1 MLSSHLISVSQTTK
15 SPLLLRT
22 CASASVNMLRP
33 AKPASTC
40 PWTTHQ
46 TREFRIGCWSS
57 YLDPSFEKE
66 VKRRHRLMRYKY
78 LDALNR
84 RLSWDHEPSKF
95 LKHFGKSFMCS
106 AWRSQDARP
115 GGRWV
120 DMDRLNSFKHDS
132 DPILNHNEY
141 VERAKRYQRALH
153 DFMRSKTVFPQG
165 YSKNQLYA
173 KIMGIAEVSAARTSK
188 AEDKLE
194 RKSSC
199 KYSSSSRTN
208 QDYEIDPI
216 TNRKV
221 FRNDSGGT
229 AKDGPI
235 DIPVKT
241 FKGYQ
246 PRFQSFIPPE
256 ITPTQAE
263 LDTYNKPF
271 MYNEPDGK
279 LPDNPDPVQQGLR
292 DYDSSN
298 DGYKPFR
305 FQEPDGKLPP
315 QPDPVQECL
324 KDYDGEGYQP
334 FYHNEPDG
342 KLPEQPD
349 PVQEGLKDYDES
361 TSYTAFRYR
370 EPDGKL
376 PEKPDAV
383 QESLKDYDGITSY
396 GSFRYNEPDG
406 KLPEK
411 PDAVQESLKDY
422 DGITSYGSFRY
433 NEPDGKL
440 PEKPDVVQESLKDYD
455 GITSYGSFRYNEPD
469 GKPPAEK
476 DSVRESLK
484 DYDSTTSYAAFRFN
498 EPDGKF
504 AEYADTSREALKDY
518 DLKQENM
525 TQTSQSVEPRLHEGY
540 QQRRSYPSR
549 TLYSGDKDT
558 REDLDLL
565 RASDIRA
572 ASGICKSANKESAED
587 KSAIRQQLEKSFQ
600 ESQENAV
607 AYANE
612 TVAAQQANDEE
623 PKAMPAAFANDA
635 QKIRDGV
642 YDRVNA
648 KNKGETK
655 SDDGAKGRK
664 LTGNFVR
671 DFPEEFETSWTTK
684 KEGSGI
690 LTPKTSKSVWGHDKS
705 QDLGLSSEQ
714 EFKDNSSSRVNSAG
728 KTNLPRL
735 QTSLDRITNVKSKA
749 TKAQV
754 EADPYSKAPQG
765 LEISYKNE
773 CAEQGIGGS
782 SVYCSSYGNVKTT
795 SGKDKELIKEVRS
808 IYEDTYGT
816 IDCKH
821 RQVAENDAKLEK
833 TPTETAS
840 ENPEPTLYKILA
852 YDPTMQTINI
862 AETTS
867 IVTDNASALTPAEVL
882 LRLSHPAK
890 FFPHF
895 KPLQSQGYEIISG
908 SGDVLVFRKVRS
920 GAPPALVDDIKKKT
934 INPIDGMQVATG
946 NFASPTGF
954 VNHDLPVSTEP
965 PFKSNIDVRRE
976 ESVFSGKS
984 SWNET
989 TTPKAKKG
997 GKLKR
1002 VLLGGAIVGGGSYA
1016 VGVVSEFFRT
1026 GGMDGK
1032 GPQGF

>member
-1 MLSSHLISVSQTTK
+1 MK
-15 SPLLLRT
+15 PLG
-22 CASASVNMLRP
+22 
-33 AKPASTC
+33 
-40 PWTTHQ
+40 
-46 TREFRIGCWSS
+46 FWSS
-57 YLDPSFEKE
+57 YLDPNFEKE
-66 VKRRHRLMRYKY
+66 IKRRHRLMRYKY
-78 LDALNR
+78 LDSLNR
-84 RLSWDHEPSKF
+84 RLAWDHEPSKLF
-95 LKHFGKSFMCS
+95 KHFGKGFMCS

-120 DMDRLNSFKHDS
+120 DMDRLDSFKNGPDS
-132 DPILNHNEY
+132 LANHSEY
-141 VERAKRYQRALH
+141 LERAKRHHSVLH
-153 DFMRSKTVFPQG
+153 DLMRIKDEL
-165 YSKNQLYA
+165 YSQV
-173 KIMGIAEVSAARTSK
+173 MGTKEVGATRKSK
-188 AEDKLE
+188 AEDKAE
-194 RKSSC
+194 RKSSF
-199 KYSSSSRTN
+199 KYSSSSSSRTS

-221 FRNDSGGT
+221 YRNSSVGT
-229 AKDGPI
+229 AKDGPV

-241 FKGYQ
+241 FHGYRSQ
-246 PRFQSFIPPE
+246 FQNFVPPE
-256 ITPTQAE
+256 TISTQAE
-263 LDTYNKPF
+263 LENYNKPF

-279 LPDNPDPVQQGLR
+279 LPENPDPVEQGLR

-298 DGYKPFR
+298 DGYKPFH
-305 FQEPDGKLPP
+305 FQEPDGKLPS
-315 QPDPVQECL
+315 QPDPLQECL
-324 KDYDGEGYQP
+324 KDYDGEGYRP

-342 KLPEQPD
+342 KLPENPN
-349 PVQEGLKDYDES
+349 PVEEGLKDYDEC

-376 PEKPDAV
+376 PEEPDAV
-383 QESLKDYDGITSY
+383 QESLKDYD
-396 GSFRYNEPDG
+396 EH
-406 KLPEK
+406 
-411 PDAVQESLKDY
+411 
-422 DGITSYGSFRY
+422 
-433 NEPDGKL
+433 
-440 PEKPDVVQESLKDYD
+440 
-455 GITSYGSFRYNEPD
+455 TSYGSFRYNEPD

-504 AEYADTSREALKDY
+504 PECADSSREALKDY
-518 DLKQENM
+518 DIKQEKM
-525 TQTSQSVEPRLHEGY
+525 TQTSRSVEPKLYEGY
-540 QQRRSYPSR
+540 QQSRSYPSR

-572 ASGICKSANKESAED
+572 ASGISKRTKKESAED
-587 KSAIRQQLEKSFQ
+587 KSVKRQQLEKAFH

-612 TVAAQQANDEE
+612 AVAARQVNREN
-623 PKAMPAAFANDA
+623 PTSFTTDA

-642 YDRVNA
+642 YDRVNTKNA
-648 KNKGETK
+648 KVETNPTD
-655 SDDGAKGRK
+655 SAKGRK

-671 DFPEEFETSWTTK
+671 DFPEEFETSWTVK
-684 KEGSGI
+684 SEGSGF
-690 LTPKTSKSVWGHDKS
+690 LTPKMSKETK
-705 QDLGLSSEQ
+705 
-714 EFKDNSSSRVNSAG
+714 KDNFSTTLNSTGRA
-728 KTNLPRL
+728 NSPRL
-735 QTSLDRITNVKSKA
+735 QTSLDRTSKNVGAKT
-749 TKAQV
+749 TKVPA

-773 CAEQGIGGS
+773 CAELAIGGP
-782 SVYCSSYGNVKTT
+782 SVYCTSYGNVKK
-795 SGKDKELIKEVRS
+795 SSEKDKELIKEVRG

-821 RQVAENDAKLEK
+821 RQVAENDAKLEEAS
-833 TPTETAS
+833 TETANKS
-840 ENPEPTLYKILA
+840 PEPTLYKILA
-852 YDPTMQTINI
+852 YDPTMQSISI

-867 IVTDNASALTPAEVL
+867 IVTDSASALTPAEVL

-908 SGDVLVFRKVRS
+908 S
-920 GAPPALVDDIKKKT
+920 
-934 INPIDGMQVATG
+934 
-946 NFASPTGF
+946 
-954 VNHDLPVSTEP
+954 
-965 PFKSNIDVRRE
+965 
-976 ESVFSGKS
+976 VFSGKS

-989 TTPKAKKG
+989 ATSKAKKG

>member
-1 MLSSHLISVSQTTK
+1 
-15 SPLLLRT
+15 
-22 CASASVNMLRP
+22 
-33 AKPASTC
+33 
-40 PWTTHQ
+40 
-46 TREFRIGCWSS
+46 
-57 YLDPSFEKE
+57 
-66 VKRRHRLMRYKY
+66 MRYKY
-78 LDALNR
+78 LHSLNR
-84 RLSWDHEPSKF
+84 RLAWDREPSKLF
-95 LKHFGKSFMCS
+95 KHFGKGFMCS
-106 AWRSQDARP
+106 AWRSQDTRP

-120 DMDRLNSFKHDS
+120 DTDRLDSFKNDS
-132 DPILNHNEY
+132 DPLVNHSDY
-141 VERAKRYQRALH
+141 LERAKRYHSAFH
-153 DFMRSKTVFPQG
+153 DFMRSKTIFPRR
-165 YSKNQLYA
+165 YSRHELEHELSRGLSEICFGPRSKSEA
-173 KIMGIAEVSAARTSK
+173 KSEAKSERNSGFKHSSSPRTS
-188 AEDKLE
+188 
-194 RKSSC
+194 
-199 KYSSSSRTN
+199 

-221 FRNDSGGT
+221 YKQFSVGT
-229 AKDGPI
+229 TKDGPV

-241 FKGYQ
+241 FKGYRS
-246 PRFQSFIPPE
+246 RFQTFLPPDMVS
-256 ITPTQAE
+256 TQAE
-263 LDTYNKPF
+263 LENYNKPF

-279 LPDNPDPVQQGLR
+279 LPETPDPVEQGLR

-315 QPDPVQECL
+315 QPDPLQECL
-324 KDYDGEGYQP
+324 KDYDGEGYRP

-342 KLPEQPD
+342 KLPENPD
-349 PVQEGLKDYDES
+349 PVEQGLKDYDES

-376 PEKPDAV
+376 PEEPDAV
-383 QESLKDYDGITSY
+383 QESLKDYD
-396 GSFRYNEPDG
+396 EH
-406 KLPEK
+406 
-411 PDAVQESLKDY
+411 
-422 DGITSYGSFRY
+422 
-433 NEPDGKL
+433 
-440 PEKPDVVQESLKDYD
+440 
-455 GITSYGSFRYNEPD
+455 TSYGSFRYNEPD

-504 AEYADTSREALKDY
+504 PECADSSREALKDY
-518 DLKQENM
+518 DLKQEKM
-525 TQTSQSVEPRLHEGY
+525 TQTSRSVDPKLHEGY
-540 QQRRSYPSR
+540 QQRRTYPSR

-572 ASGICKSANKESAED
+572 ASGITKSTKKESAED
-587 KSAIRQQLEKSFQ
+587 KSAKRQQLEKAFQ

-612 TVAAQQANDEE
+612 TVAARQVNREK
-623 PKAMPAAFANDA
+623 PTAFANDA

-648 KNKGETK
+648 KNAKEETK
-655 SDDGAKGRK
+655 PTDSAKGRK

-671 DFPEEFETSWTTK
+671 DFPEEFETSWTIK
-684 KEGSGI
+684 SEDSGF
-690 LTPKTSKSVWGHDKS
+690 LTPKMSKDIK
-705 QDLGLSSEQ
+705 
-714 EFKDNSSSRVNSAG
+714 KDNISPIVNSAG
-728 KTNLPRL
+728 RANSPRL
-735 QTSLDRITNVKSKA
+735 QTSLDRTSTNVGAKTAKVEA
-749 TKAQV
+749 

-773 CAEQGIGGS
+773 CAEQGIGGPA
-782 SVYCSSYGNVKTT
+782 VYCTSYGNVKKG
-795 SGKDKELIKEVRS
+795 SAKDKELIKEVRS
-808 IYEDTYGT
+808 IYENTYGT

-821 RQVAENDAKLEK
+821 RQVAENDAKLEEA
-833 TPTETAS
+833 PTETA
-840 ENPEPTLYKILA
+840 NKTPEPTLYKILA
-852 YDPTMQTINI
+852 YDPTMQFINI

-867 IVTDNASALTPAEVL
+867 IVTDSASALTPAEVL

-920 GAPPALVDDIKKKT
+920 GAPPTVVDDIKKKAT
-934 INPIDGMQVATG
+934 NPIDGMQVATG

-965 PFKSNIDVRRE
+965 AFKSNIDVRRE
-976 ESVFSGKS
+976 EPVFSGKS

-989 TTPKAKKG
+989 TKPKAKKG

-1026 GGMDGK
+1026 GGVDGK